1 MDDLFTRLRAEEF
14 GRLDATGQVYLD
26 YTGSGL
32 YPESLVR
39 GHAEMLCGSVLGNP
53 HSNNPTSAAASELVD
68 RARARVH
75 EYFDAD
81 PAEYEVV
88 FTPNATG
95 ALRLVGES
103 FPFTAGSRYVL
114 TADNHNSCN
123 GIREYA
129 HARGAG
135 VDYVPLDAD
144 LRIANVRP
152 HLEGADRARANLFVF
167 PAQSNFS
174 GVKHPLEWIGEAQG
188 LGYRVFVDAAA
199 YLPHN
204 RISLRQVQPDF
215 LCLSFYKMFGFP
227 TGVGVL
233 LARTQALCD
242 LQRPWFCGGTVR
254 FVSATSEVC
263 KPYHT
268 SRGFEDGT
276 LNFLDIAA
284 VPAGLDWLE
293 RVGVDR
299 IRTHAMALT
308 QRLLAGMAELRHSD
322 GSPLVRVYG
331 PADVGCDC
339 HGATLALNVLDADG
353 VVVFFK
359 EVEQRA
365 REERISIR
373 TGYFCNP
380 GAAEYA
386 FDHPAREVSTCTEE
400 DEFDIHAY
408 SACMQR
414 RPVGAIRVSLGV
426 ASTEGDVDAF
436 LRHLAGYRD
445 QRFAPDALSALA
457 HAD

>member
-1 MDDLFTRLRAEEF
+1 MDDLFARLRADEF
-14 GRLDATGQVYLD
+14 GRLDAGGHVYLD

-39 GHAEMLCGSVLGNP
+39 GHADLLCSSVLGNP
-53 HSNNPTSAAASELVD
+53 HSNNPTSAAASALVD
-68 RARARVH
+68 AARRRVY

-95 ALRLVGES
+95 ALRIVGEA
-103 FPFTAGSRYVL
+103 FPFEKGSRYVL

-135 VDYVPLDAD
+135 VAYVPLDPD
-144 LRIANVRP
+144 LRIADLQP
-152 HLEGADRARANLFVF
+152 HLAGADAGLGNLFVF

-174 GVKHPLEWIGEAQG
+174 GVKHPLEWVGQAQA

-204 RISLRQVQPDF
+204 RLSLRQVKPDY
-215 LCLSFYKMFGFP
+215 LCLSFYKMFGYP

-233 LARTQALCD
+233 LAKADALRE
-242 LQRPWFCGGTVR
+242 LHRPWFCGGTVR

-263 KPYHT
+263 KPYVT
-268 SRGFEDGT
+268 GRGFEDGT

-293 RVGVDR
+293 KVGVDA
-299 IRTHAMALT
+299 IRRHALGLTEVLLREGAALT
-308 QRLLAGMAELRHSD
+308 HSD
-322 GSPLVRVYG
+322 GAPLMRVYG
-331 PADVGCDC
+331 PADTDRR
-339 HGATLALNVLDADG
+339 GASIAINVLDADG
-353 VVVFFK
+353 QVVFFK
-359 EVEQRA
+359 EVENRA
-365 REERISIR
+365 RAEGISIR

-386 FDHPAREVSTCTEE
+386 FDHPARDVSACTE
-400 DEFDIHAY
+400 DDDFDIHRY
-408 SACMQR
+408 SACLQS

-426 ASTEGDVDAF
+426 ASNEADVRAF
-436 LRHLAGYRD
+436 LRHLASYRD
-445 QRFAPDALSALA
+445 QRFGAEARPVLA
-457 HAD
+457 AAG